1 VAELVD
7 ALVSGTSGA
16 IRGGS
21 SPLLGTTA
29 SEAFS
34 LTVSDRKYDLV
45 LYGASGFTGRQTVVY
60 CKQFAPAGLRWAIA
74 GRNRSKLD
82 GVNVGADVLVA
93 DAQDDNA
100 LDSLARQTRVI
111 ASTAGPFGLYGT
123 KLVDACVRNRTHYCD
138 ITGETPWIRRQID
151 RHHVQAAADGTRI
164 VPGCGFDSI
173 PSDFGA
179 WLTCRHMQDTR
190 HSEASSVSAYFRV
203 GGGINGGTLASLFHM
218 LETNQLVVARD
229 PFLLDP
235 DPAAHTAEERGR
247 NADPTGVR
255 YDADLKKW
263 VGPFLM
269 GSINT
274 RVVRRTQSLLG
285 RRFEYQ
291 EYSRYGSSRT
301 ARTVMIGGKVFESI
315 AASGFGRRIL
325 KRLLPKPGEGPSEKV
340 MNEGFFECEFIATD
354 KSGGRVR
361 GVLKGQGDAGN
372 RITVK
377 CLCESAFLLASIEN
391 TKVKPYAGG
400 GVLTPVTG
408 LGEDLVA
415 RLSKA
420 GITFNIVEPG

>member
-1 VAELVD
+1 V
-7 ALVSGTSGA
+7 
-16 IRGGS
+16 I
-21 SPLLGTTA
+21 
-29 SEAFS
+29 
-34 LTVSDRKYDLV
+34 DRKYDLV
-45 LYGASGFTGRQTVVY
+45 LYGASGFTGRQTVDY
-60 CKQFAPAGLRWAIA
+60 CKQFAPAGLSWAIA

-82 GVNVGADVLVA
+82 GVNLAGADVLVA

-100 LDSLARQTRVI
+100 LDNLARQTRVV

-123 KLVDACVRNRTHYCD
+123 KLVAACVRNRTHYCD
-138 ITGETPWIRRQID
+138 ITGETPWIRQQID
-151 RHHVQAAADGTRI
+151 RHHAQAAADGTRI

-179 WLTCRHMQDTR
+179 WLISRYIRETLHLECT
-190 HSEASSVSAYFRV
+190 SVSAYFRV

-218 LETNQLVVARD
+218 LETDQLVVSRD

-235 DPAAHTAEERGR
+235 DSAAHTAEERRR
-247 NADPTGVR
+247 NADPAGVR
-255 YDADLKKW
+255 YDADFKKW

-274 RVVRRTQSLLG
+274 RVVRRTQALLG
-285 RRFEYQ
+285 TRFDYQ
-291 EYSRYGSSRT
+291 EYSKYGSSRT
-301 ARTVMIGGKVFESI
+301 ARTVMFGGKVFESI

-340 MNEGFFECEFIATD
+340 MDEGFFECELIATD
-354 KSGGRVR
+354 QNGDRVR

-377 CLCESAFLLASIEN
+377 CLCESAFLLADVALAN
-391 TKVKPYAGG
+391 TRVKPYAGG

-408 LGEDLVA
+408 LGEDLVV
-415 RLSKA
+415 RLAKT
-420 GITFNIVEPG
+420 GITFEIAEPR

>member
-1 VAELVD
+1 M
-7 ALVSGTSGA
+7 
-16 IRGGS
+16 
-21 SPLLGTTA
+21 
-29 SEAFS
+29 SE
-34 LTVSDRKYDLV
+34 RKYDLI
-45 LYGASGFTGRQTVVY
+45 LYGASGFTGRQTVEY
-60 CKQFAPAGLRWAIA
+60 CKRFAPAGLSWAIA
-74 GRNRSKLD
+74 GRNRAKLAS
-82 GVNVGADVLVA
+82 VNLAAGADVLVA
-93 DAQDDNA
+93 DAQDENA
-100 LDSLARQTRVI
+100 LDDLARQTRVV

-138 ITGETPWIRRQID
+138 ITGETPWIRQQID
-151 RHHVQAAADGTRI
+151 RHHAQAAADGTRI

-179 WLTCRHMQDTR
+179 WLTYRHMR
-190 HSEASSVSAYFRV
+190 EALHSEPSSMSAYFRV

-218 LETNQLVVARD
+218 LETNQLVVSRD

-235 DPAAHTAEERGR
+235 DPAAHTPEDRNR
-247 NADPTGVR
+247 NADPTGIR
-255 YDADLKKW
+255 YDASLEKW
-263 VGPFLM
+263 VAPFLM

-274 RVVRRTQSLLG
+274 RVVRRTQALLG
-285 RRFEYQ
+285 TRFDYQ

-301 ARTVMIGGKVFESI
+301 ARTVMFGGKVFESI

-340 MNEGFFECEFIATD
+340 MNEGFFECEFIATNGND
-354 KSGGRVR
+354 GRVR

-377 CLCESAFLLASIEN
+377 CLCESAFLLADLGVAN
-391 TKVKPYAGG
+391 TVAKPFASG

-408 LGEDLVA
+408 LGEDLVG

-420 GITFNIVEPG
+420 GITFDIIQP